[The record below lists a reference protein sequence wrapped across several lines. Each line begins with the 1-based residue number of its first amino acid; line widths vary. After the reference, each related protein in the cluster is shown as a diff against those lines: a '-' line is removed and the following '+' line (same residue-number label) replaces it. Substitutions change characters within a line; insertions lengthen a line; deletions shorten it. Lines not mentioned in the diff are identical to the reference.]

1 MLAGGVEAH
10 RRAGSSFLYRMD
22 YIDYCSRNLSLGLY
36 VAHPAYNK
44 FAPAFI
50 YDKGMGCNA
59 FCPVDNQ
66 EVSVEDAHIVIAVRV
81 HGHKDGGRR
90 MLYIKGVEVEP
101 YVFIALS
108 GTWES
113 CNHFLILQSEY
124 FKVNKNNQTEYYLFI
139 PFTVLYFRK
148 RCRMEAADFW
158 NRIKEKLSEKGKTQE
173 WLCNETGMDLQAM
186 RNRIYKSRFPSIE
199 EALRIL
205 SVFDTTAEDFFGI
218 SNDGLKSVL
227 SKDVLL
233 IPVMEQAFSAG
244 HGQFVPDTEEV
255 KEYIAVPKELKKFG
269 DKFAASRVKGDSMEP
284 TLFSGDIIISDL
296 NGYDGDDGIYTIIY
310 KGRGFVKR
318 LQRTSDGVKIISDN
332 RHYDPMFETAE
343 SEDFRV
349 IGKVRSV
356 VHNM

>member
-1 MLAGGVEAH
+1 
-10 RRAGSSFLYRMD
+10 
-22 YIDYCSRNLSLGLY
+22 
-36 VAHPAYNK
+36 
-44 FAPAFI
+44 
-50 YDKGMGCNA
+50 
-59 FCPVDNQ
+59 
-66 EVSVEDAHIVIAVRV
+66 
-81 HGHKDGGRR
+81 
-90 MLYIKGVEVEP
+90 
-101 YVFIALS
+101 
-108 GTWES
+108 
-113 CNHFLILQSEY
+113 
-124 FKVNKNNQTEYYLFI
+124 
-139 PFTVLYFRK
+139 
-148 RCRMEAADFW
+148 MEAADFW

-218 SNDGLKSVL
+218 SNDGLKSAF
-227 SKDVLL
+227 SKDVIL

-310 KGRGFVKR
+310 KGKGFVKR